1 MSKLPKINNFFSTIP
16 AVVPSIA
23 DEPQALELNELIQS
37 PEIQID
43 EKIVDHLN
51 TGKIDLKS
59 NSILC
64 TITDNSN
71 IPEHENNSKEENEK
85 NVLNLTLT
93 NPTDYAH
100 FGEEVENSDIK
111 RSIIAFGPCKPVIEF
126 PKNNDGRKFS
136 SNFYFVSARSGSKIP
151 RSWLCYSTVLDRAYC
166 ESCWLFA
173 NRKSTS
179 FKSEWINGIN
189 DWKHLSQ
196 SIQRHEISTQ
206 HLESTNMRIIWMK
219 NRTID
224 KELEIQYSKEAT
236 FWRNILL
243 RLIKIIL
250 SLTAGNT
257 ALREHRGKI
266 GSLEKCSEGNFLRT
280 VNLLAEFD
288 PILNNLVS
296 NPKHKIKKSCGFS
309 IILDSTQ
316 DIKKV
321 DQVSIIIRYVLVNY
335 EIKKIEI
342 KESFLGFFV
351 LDKHHAVDYAN
362 LLRQTLLTFGL
373 SINKCFGQGYDG
385 AAVMS
390 GQHSGV
396 QTLIRSD
403 FPNAVYVHCCSHN
416 LNLVISDAAKSS
428 SKVQTFF
435 NIVQDVYNFFSVS
448 APRWA
453 LLALGKEVESK
464 IQKKTLKKV
473 CPTQWE
479 ARHDSVFALKER
491 YFDLIKALTHILL
504 TSHKSDEKNLGG
516 SLKKKLESAEF
527 VLILSFWERILRSL
541 NVVSKTLQLI
551 NFNIEFAVI
560 QLDSAIE
567 DLTNLRANYNNIVED
582 AKNLCVLWKI
592 PFNFNCKRDR

>member
-1 MSKLPKINNFFSTIP
+1 MTFWLVNQLTNN
-16 AVVPSIA
+16 
-23 DEPQALELNELIQS
+23 DLIFA
-37 PEIQID
+37 
-43 EKIVDHLN
+43 
-51 TGKIDLKS
+51 
-59 NSILC
+59 
-64 TITDNSN
+64 
-71 IPEHENNSKEENEK
+71 EK

-111 RSIIAFGPCKPVIEF
+111 RSIIAFGPCKPIIEF

-136 SNFYFVSARSGSKIP
+136 SNFYFVSTRSGSKIS
-151 RSWLCYSTVLDRAYC
+151 RSWLCYSTVLDR
-166 ESCWLFA
+166 
-173 NRKSTS
+173 T
-179 FKSEWINGIN
+179 
-189 DWKHLSQ
+189 
-196 SIQRHEISTQ
+196 
-206 HLESTNMRIIWMK
+206 
-219 NRTID
+219 
-224 KELEIQYSKEAT
+224 YS
-236 FWRNILL
+236 
-243 RLIKIIL
+243 
-250 SLTAGNT
+250 GNT
-257 ALREHRGKI
+257 AIREHKGKI

-288 PILNNLVS
+288 PILSNLVS
-296 NPKHKIKKSCGFS
+296 YPKHKIKYKYLSILSPLIQNELIEILANKVREINCDDIRKSC
-309 IILDSTQ
+309 
-316 DIKKV
+316 
-321 DQVSIIIRYVLVNY
+321 VNY

-342 KESFLGFFV
+342 KESFLRFFV

-403 FPNAVYVHCCSHN
+403 FPNAVYVHCCAHN

-435 NIVQDVYNFFSVS
+435 NIAQDVYNFFSVS

-464 IQKKTLKKV
+464 IQKKTFKKV
-473 CPTQWE
+473 CPTRWE
-479 ARHDSVFALKER
+479 ARHDSVFALKEV
-491 YFDLIKALTHILL
+491 YFDIIKALTHILL
-504 TSHKSDEKNLGG
+504 TSHKIDEKNLSG
-516 SLKKKLESAEF
+516 SLKKKLKSAEF

-541 NVVSKTLQLI
+541 NVVFKILQLI

-592 PFNFNCKRDR
+592 PFNFNCKRDRFAV